1 MVLKMRAWL
10 SRFSRAREGVAAVE
24 FALIAPMAVMLL
36 LGSIEIINLLQAD
49 RRLENTASSVADVLS
64 RDNSI
69 DNDEMTGTL
78 TATGPLMFPNDGDD
92 VDLRITAI
100 IIDDDDSASVVWSD
114 IRGTTYPQLS
124 AGTAVDGLPATMM
137 RPGTS
142 LIRVEAAFAYRPR
155 LGFFLVDNNRNLS
168 SDNAQRN
175 LRHTAFRRSR
185 LVDPIPRDRT

>member
-1 MVLKMRAWL
+1 MRGL
-10 SRFSRAREGVAAVE
+10 LRSFVRARDGLAAVE
-24 FALIAPMAVMLL
+24 FALIMPMAALL
-36 LGSIEIINLLQAD
+36 LIGSVEIVNLLQAD
-49 RRLENTASSVADVLS
+49 RRLENTATSVADVLS

-69 DNDEMTGTL
+69 DNTELAGVFA
-78 TATGPLMFPNDGDD
+78 ATDALMFPDDGDD

-100 IIDDDDSASVVWSD
+100 LIDDDDSASVVWSD
-114 IRGTTYPQLS
+114 VRGTTFPELS
-124 AGTAVDGLPATMM
+124 SGTSVDGLAATMM

-155 LGFFLVDNNRNLS
+155 LGFFLLDDHRRMSRDTVE
-168 SDNAQRN
+168 RN